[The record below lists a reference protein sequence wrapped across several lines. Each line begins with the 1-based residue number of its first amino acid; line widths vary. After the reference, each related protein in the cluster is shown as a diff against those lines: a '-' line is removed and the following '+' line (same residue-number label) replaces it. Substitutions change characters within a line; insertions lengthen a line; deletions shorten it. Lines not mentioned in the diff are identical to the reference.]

1 MKLTKS
7 HLREVVN
14 SVIRE
19 ETEYQAYFKKML
31 DKYGK
36 DSPAD
41 MSDEEKKEFFNAVDK
56 GWKAKD
62 ESVNESVSKF
72 DDVRIKSTNQMGMV
86 YAIQGKKVVVK
97 TAKGLVK
104 TTVDDLEVMANE
116 SVVNEVKFYAFWNNK
131 KHEIEADSLW
141 AAKQKA
147 ITQLKVPKS
156 KQGLLAIV
164 NASEHERGSFQ
175 FESVNESSTE
185 MKKLEDAIKI
195 FQDKIKAQGRI
206 TNARDEEHLERL
218 LKLYKDMGGKGI
230 KESKVNDDDCGCGKK
245 MNESKLDSTS
255 VRKFKDTFIKKYTR
269 KSINGWQFYYDVE
282 MDAFYWS
289 NPKRENEIWAT
300 PYWDNKPMIPVD
312 VTNEE
317 GETTLETTIKL
328 PYTGDFKKDEAV
340 YLRAM
345 GNLFKTVK

>member
-195 FQDKIKAQGRI
+195 FQDKIKAQAHGAPGPAPHRG
-206 TNARDEEHLERL
+206 TALADR
-218 LKLYKDMGGKGI
+218 
-230 KESKVNDDDCGCGKK
+230 
-245 MNESKLDSTS
+245 TS
-255 VRKFKDTFIKKYTR
+255 
-269 KSINGWQFYYDVE
+269 
-282 MDAFYWS
+282 
-289 NPKRENEIWAT
+289 P
-300 PYWDNKPMIPVD
+300 
-312 VTNEE
+312 
-317 GETTLETTIKL
+317 
-328 PYTGDFKKDEAV
+328 
-340 YLRAM
+340 
-345 GNLFKTVK
+345 